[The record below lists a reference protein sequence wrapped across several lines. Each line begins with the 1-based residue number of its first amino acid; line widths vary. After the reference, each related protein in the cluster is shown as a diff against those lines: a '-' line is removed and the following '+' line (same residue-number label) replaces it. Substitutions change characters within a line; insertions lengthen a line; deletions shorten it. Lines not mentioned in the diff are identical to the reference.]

1 MQCFSTRTAVPCAY
15 STTYVV
21 RQCELILTSNLKI
34 PVHSLLLQYLIIKVF
49 PSSHSLAVSLSS
61 QSIFFVN
68 FSQLCTIFSIF
79 SKHSRQEA
87 KEKTYQCGK
96 TFKKNSGKIKKRKLK
111 LNILEGARWLNFYS
125 WFGFGREAS
134 VWFPYHI
141 CCLLIVFRDF
151 KLFQNIHFNSVCNN
165 IAHLLLLRDVFKET
179 RVQSSLIR
187 DI

>member
-1 MQCFSTRTAVPCAY
+1 MCTTWRWVLRNGLRYGSRDLCKLERSKMLHQKHIANTINYKVVQLYSTRTAVLCAY
-15 STTYVV
+15 STTYVA

-87 KEKTYQCGK
+87 KEKT
-96 TFKKNSGKIKKRKLK
+96 
-111 LNILEGARWLNFYS
+111 
-125 WFGFGREAS
+125 
-134 VWFPYHI
+134 
-141 CCLLIVFRDF
+141 
-151 KLFQNIHFNSVCNN
+151 
-165 IAHLLLLRDVFKET
+165 
-179 RVQSSLIR
+179 
-187 DI
+187 